1 MGKIVSDFYQTVCP
15 AEEMEVSFSAGE
27 LLRMASM
34 DVQEEYAGWIE
45 DDGDYIPGDMLL
57 ALLRDPAFFAELMSM
72 RDAGEP
78 VILSGVTMAFTPDH
92 VGNMGLEDEDVS
104 ENVIRFMESEDTM
117 ADCIRAA
124 MSGRRGHVSALYV
137 FANGWVGIET
147 ECLADTSWQEAA
159 GMAPADTP
167 AGPEEVYEP
176 AESYLFSD
184 EGDLVATPDLHYDI
198 DAWMDFVDLFS
209 VVHEEAAAAEDVRG
223 VQETEDAE
231 DSGQSF
237 IVFSDEVQ
245 EAMQAGKPV
254 VVIESVATFGGMIYP
269 GISEFAFRMRNSI
282 RENGATP
289 AFTAIIRGQIHVCLS
304 DDEILYLEK
313 NRGTMLRA
321 SIRDIPILLAKKA
334 DGVLTIAAAMQVA
347 AMVGLT
353 VVCGSGIGGAQAGSD
368 HMMDISPDLES
379 VAANTVM
386 VIASG
391 TKPILDLGLTMEYLE
406 TKGVPVIGY
415 RTDLMPEYM
424 VRGSGYRLT
433 YRMDK
438 PEELA
443 QVMKIKA
450 KMGIPGG
457 VLVVNPIPKEFELNP
472 TRTKEAY
479 EAAAADV
486 RANNVR
492 GKAITPYMMGRIKA
506 YLGQESVSAQK
517 EFMISTAILAA
528 KTAAAIRR

>member
-1 MGKIVSDFYQTVCP
+1 
-15 AEEMEVSFSAGE
+15 
-27 LLRMASM
+27 
-34 DVQEEYAGWIE
+34 
-45 DDGDYIPGDMLL
+45 
-57 ALLRDPAFFAELMSM
+57 
-72 RDAGEP
+72 
-78 VILSGVTMAFTPDH
+78 
-92 VGNMGLEDEDVS
+92 
-104 ENVIRFMESEDTM
+104 
-117 ADCIRAA
+117 
-124 MSGRRGHVSALYV
+124 
-137 FANGWVGIET
+137 
-147 ECLADTSWQEAA
+147 
-159 GMAPADTP
+159 
-167 AGPEEVYEP
+167 
-176 AESYLFSD
+176 
-184 EGDLVATPDLHYDI
+184 
-198 DAWMDFVDLFS
+198 
-209 VVHEEAAAAEDVRG
+209 
-223 VQETEDAE
+223 
-231 DSGQSF
+231 
-237 IVFSDEVQ
+237 
-245 EAMQAGKPV
+245 MQAGKPV

-269 GISEFAFRMRNSI
+269 GISEFAYRMRNSI

-289 AFTAIIRGQIHVCLS
+289 AFTAIIRGRIHVGLT

-457 VLVVNPIPKEFELNP
+457 VLVVNPIPKEFELDP

-506 YLGQESVSAQK
+506 YLGQESVNAQK

>member
-1 MGKIVSDFYQTVCP
+1 MV
-15 AEEMEVSFSAGE
+15 
-27 LLRMASM
+27 R
-34 DVQEEYAGWIE
+34 
-45 DDGDYIPGDMLL
+45 
-57 ALLRDPAFFAELMSM
+57 
-72 RDAGEP
+72 
-78 VILSGVTMAFTPDH
+78 
-92 VGNMGLEDEDVS
+92 
-104 ENVIRFMESEDTM
+104 
-117 ADCIRAA
+117 
-124 MSGRRGHVSALYV
+124 
-137 FANGWVGIET
+137 
-147 ECLADTSWQEAA
+147 A

-269 GISEFAFRMRNSI
+269 GISEFAYRMRNSI

-289 AFTAIIRGQIHVCLS
+289 AFTAIIRGQIHVGLS

-457 VLVVNPIPKEFELNP
+457 VLVVNPIPKEFELDP
-472 TRTKEAY
+472 ARTKEAY
-479 EAAAADV
+479 ESAAADV

-506 YLGQESVSAQK
+506 YLGQESVNAQK